1 MPQGILFTF
10 LELADAT
17 SLNLEFSHLD
27 GVHISYGEETITES
41 NLLAIRRR
49 HQNLVRVHTFT
60 RRKEAQVGADWEWH
74 LVGQKYTL
82 SMRVQAKRVQSDGKL
97 KIKHKIRSTGLF
109 QYDQLMSAA
118 RANNMMPIYCIYC
131 TAPQRSKW
139 KHQHYSGNCREYQTG
154 CLLAAADHV
163 PNATVRLDQIESMSI
178 PWHYLFFR
186 ADVARC
192 RFEHISIDRE
202 DILLYGIHRFRH
214 DLASIGDD
222 RDDQGAWNHP
232 TIDDLNGV
240 VGRDFDRL
248 GVHATDELDHEL
260 LSPDGENE
268 DRGYGPLYE
277 RIRER
282 GVQRV
287 LVIDVRDEM
296 DSSRRTD

>member
-17 SLNLEFSHLD
+17 SRNLEFSHLK
-27 GVHISYGEETITES
+27 GVQVSYGEETITES
-41 NLLAIRRR
+41 NLLEVRRR
-49 HQNLVRVHTFT
+49 HPDLVRVHTFT
-60 RRKEAQVGADWEWH
+60 RKEEAKVGADWEWN

-82 SMRVQAKRVQSDGKL
+82 SMRVQAKRVQCDGKL
-97 KIKHKIRSTGLF
+97 KIKHTIKSTGLF
-109 QYDQLMSAA
+109 QYDQLLSAA
-118 RANNMMPIYCIYC
+118 HANNMMPIYCIYC

-154 CLLAAADHV
+154 CLLAAAGDV
-163 PNATVRLDQIESMSI
+163 PNATVRLGQIESMCI

-186 ADVARC
+186 ADIARC
-192 RFEHISIDRE
+192 RYEHISIDRE
-202 DILLYGIHRFRH
+202 DRLLYRIYRYRNSI
-214 DLASIGDD
+214 DLIGNN

-240 VGRDFDRL
+240 VGRDFERL
-248 GVHATDELDHEL
+248 GVHETDDLDREM
-260 LSPDGENE
+260 LSPDGGNE
-268 DRGYGPLYE
+268 DRGYGLLYE

-296 DSSRRTD
+296 VSSRRTD